1 MDFLKKLLGL
11 GLFRNVMLAIILL
24 LAVLGPFNDGQT
36 YIEGW
41 PLFTSV
47 VAPAMMVIMVFI
59 LLLDITMT
67 RVFAAD
73 EAEPQRRARLQ
84 LASVVDGWG
93 LLLLVITWAPFVARM
108 LGYEF

>member
-1 MDFLKKLLGL
+1 MDFMQRLLGL
-11 GLFRNVMLAIILL
+11 GLFRTVMLALIVL

-36 YIEGW
+36 YVEGW

-47 VAPAMMVIMVFI
+47 VAPAMMVIMIFV

-67 RVFAAD
+67 RVFAS
-73 EAEPQRRARLQ
+73 EAEPTRQAQ
-84 LASVVDGWG
+84 LRFASVVDSWG
-93 LLLLVITWAPFVARM
+93 LLLLVLTWAPFVARM